1 MKKVNINGKEHVIKY
16 SLRCLFKFEQLF
28 GHPYQGKTS
37 EENYQL
43 LHAALFAYNQDYSM
57 TFDELIDECDNNPG
71 IFLAFQE
78 EMSDAS
84 RRLTQ
89 YFEDK
94 KKRKKQRRGYKCI
107 CFV

>member
-84 RRLTQ
+84 RRLMQ

-94 KKRKKQRRGYKCI
+94 KKAEETTEKL
-107 CFV
+107 

>member
-1 MKKVNINGKEHVIKY
+1 MKKVNIRGKEHVIKY

-28 GHPYQGKTS
+28 GHSYQGNTS
-37 EENYQL
+37 EEYYQL
-43 LHAALFAYNQDYSM
+43 LHASLFAYNPEYTM

-71 IFLAFQE
+71 IFIAFQK
-78 EMSDAS
+78 EMTDAS

-94 KKRKKQRRGYKCI
+94 KKAEETTEKL
-107 CFV
+107 

>member
-94 KKRKKQRRGYKCI
+94 KAEETTEKL
-107 CFV
+107 

>member
-1 MKKVNINGKEHVIKY
+1 MKKVDINGKEHVIKY

-84 RRLTQ
+84 RRLMQ

-94 KKRKKQRRGYKCI
+94 KKVEATTESQ
-107 CFV
+107 

>member
-94 KKRKKQRRGYKCI
+94 KKAEETTEKP
-107 CFV
+107 

>member
-1 MKKVNINGKEHVIKY
+1 MKKIAIKGKEHVIKH

-28 GHPYQGKTS
+28 GHPYQGVTS

-43 LHAALFAYNQDYSM
+43 LHATLFAYNPEYTL
-57 TFDELIDECDNNPG
+57 TFDELIDECDNDPG
-71 IFLAFQE
+71 IFFAFQE

-94 KKRKKQRRGYKCI
+94 KKVETITESQ
-107 CFV
+107 

>member
-43 LHAALFAYNQDYSM
+43 LHAALFAYNQDCSM

-84 RRLTQ
+84 RRLMQ

-94 KKRKKQRRGYKCI
+94 KKVEATTESQ
-107 CFV
+107 

>member
-1 MKKVNINGKEHVIKY
+1 MKKVDINGKEHVIKY

-43 LHAALFAYNQDYSM
+43 IHATLFAYNQDYSM

-94 KKRKKQRRGYKCI
+94 KKVEATTESQ
-107 CFV
+107 

>member
-1 MKKVNINGKEHVIKY
+1 MKKVDITGKEHVIKY

-84 RRLTQ
+84 RRLMQ

-94 KKRKKQRRGYKCI
+94 KKVEATTESQ
-107 CFV
+107 